1 MQSVYLFRNE
11 PLKTCIRSTLW
22 AKDRTFQILERP
34 WINNESNISCIPAK
48 IYRATYIERSRSGKY
63 RNIYWL
69 QDVHGRFGILTH
81 NGNLVI
87 HTRGCLLIGK
97 RRGILGGQP
106 AVLASRTALSEF
118 VALMDRQDFYLYIIG
133 NQYLEAA

>member
-1 MQSVYLFRNE
+1 MKTIYLLRNE

-34 WINNESNISCIPAK
+34 WLNNRSNISCIPSGGYK
-48 IYRATYIERSRSGKY
+48 CRHLERSASGKY
-63 RNIYWL
+63 RNIYL
-69 QDVHGRFGILTH
+69 IEGVRGRVGILTH

-97 RRGILGGQP
+97 RRGMLGNRPAILS
-106 AVLASRTALSEF
+106 SRTALSEF
-118 VALMDRQDFYLYIIG
+118 VALMDKQDFYLYIIG
-133 NQYLEAA
+133 NQYLEVV

>member
-1 MQSVYLFRNE
+1 MQSVYLLRDE
-11 PLKTCIRSTLW
+11 PLSTCIRSTLW

-34 WINNESNISCIPAK
+34 WLNNQSNISCIPAGGYK
-48 IYRATYIERSRSGKY
+48 CRYLERSASGKY
-63 RNIYWL
+63 RNIYIIEG
-69 QDVHGRFGILTH
+69 VGGRVGILTH

-87 HTRGCLLIGK
+87 HTKGCLLIGK

-106 AVLASRTALSEF
+106 AILASRTALSEF
-118 VALMDRQDFYLYIIG
+118 VALMDKQDFYLYIIG